1 VSLDRW
7 CYPRGLIDPPGA
19 VEFRWGAPLR
29 LYERGMWIAGDEYWG
44 EPEGVVPVPL
54 VEVIAGGARRGYEFE
69 QLLPGGDDPD
79 ARDVIVEALALRD
92 GGQQE
97 RAEAVLRGVA
107 EWDPRCL
114 DAHAHLGLLAFDAG
128 DVEAALAHYAAGVW
142 VAEQSL
148 PEDFDGVLSWGWV
161 DNRPFLRCLHGLMI
175 SAWRLGDLERG
186 ETLCWALLWLNPGDH
201 LGASDLLAKLIAGE
215 PWHP

>member
-1 VSLDRW
+1 
-7 CYPRGLIDPPGA
+7 
-19 VEFRWGAPLR
+19 
-29 LYERGMWIAGDEYWG
+29 M
-44 EPEGVVPVPL
+44 
-54 VEVIAGGARRGYEFE
+54 
-69 QLLPGGDDPD
+69 
-79 ARDVIVEALALRD
+79 
-92 GGQQE
+92 
-97 RAEAVLRGVA
+97 LRGVA
-107 EWDPRCL
+107 AWDPRCL

-148 PEDFDGVLSWGWV
+148 PDLFDGVLSWGWV

-175 SAWRLGDLERG
+175 SAWRVGDLERG
-186 ETLCWALLWLNPGDH
+186 DTLCWGLLWLNPGDH

>member
-1 VSLDRW
+1 MSLDRW
-7 CYPRGLIDPPGA
+7 CYPRGLIDPPVA
-19 VEFRWGAPLR
+19 VEFVGAPLR
-29 LYERGMWIAGDEYWG
+29 LYERGVWIPGDEYWG
-44 EPEGVVPVPL
+44 EPGDVVPVAVL
-54 VEVIAGGARRGYEFE
+54 EVIAGGARRGYEFE

-79 ARDVIVEALALRD
+79 PRDVIGEALALRD
-92 GGQQE
+92 GGQHE
-97 RAEAVLRGVA
+97 RAEAVLRGVLA
-107 EWDPRCL
+107 WDPRCL

-148 PEDFDGVLSWGWV
+148 PDPFDGVLWWGWV

-175 SAWRLGDLERG
+175 SAWRLGDLEQG
-186 ETLCWALLWLNPGDH
+186 ETLCWGLLWLNPGDH

-215 PWHP
+215 PWHL

>member
-114 DAHAHLGLLAFDAG
+114 DAHAHLGLLDFDAG

-148 PEDFDGVLSWGWV
+148 PEDFDGVLSWRWA

-175 SAWRLGDLERG
+175 SAWRVGDLERG
-186 ETLCWALLWLNPGDH
+186 ETLCWAPLWLNPGDH
-201 LGASDLLAKLIAGE
+201 LGASGLLAKLIAGE
-215 PWHP
+215 PLPP

>member
-1 VSLDRW
+1 MSLDGW
-7 CYPRGLIDPPGA
+7 CYPRGLTDPPAA
-19 VEFRWGAPLR
+19 VEFTGAPLR

-79 ARDVIVEALALRD
+79 ARDVIEEALALRD
-92 GGQQE
+92 GGKQE

-107 EWDPRCL
+107 ERDPRCL

-128 DVEAALAHYAAGVW
+128 DVETALAHYAAGVW

-148 PEDFDGVLSWGWV
+148 PEHLDGVLSWGWV

-175 SAWRLGDLERG
+175 SAWRVGYLERG

-201 LGASDLLAKLIAGE
+201 LGASGLLAKLIAGE

>member
-1 VSLDRW
+1 
-7 CYPRGLIDPPGA
+7 
-19 VEFRWGAPLR
+19 
-29 LYERGMWIAGDEYWG
+29 MWIAGDEYWG
-44 EPEGVVPVPL
+44 EPGGVVPVPL

-79 ARDVIVEALALRD
+79 ARDVIEEALALRD
-92 GGQQE
+92 GGQHE

-107 EWDPRCL
+107 EWDLRCL
-114 DAHAHLGLLAFDAG
+114 DAHAHLGLLAFAAG
-128 DVEAALAHYAAGVW
+128 DVEAAFAHYAAGVW

-175 SAWRLGDLERG
+175 SAWRLGELEQG